1 MIPMS
6 RNRRRIA
13 LALAAGAVP
22 FAHFLKPEGEGG
34 GAAAPEKKPGEK
46 KPDDQPRKIE
56 MTEEELDARLKSH
69 AEMLL
74 TKERDAAAKK
84 AQADKDEAERIKA
97 EKDGEFK
104 TLAEKDRQARE
115 KAEQER
121 DAAKLDTR
129 RLAVKDQLRD
139 YLAEK
144 HPAHA
149 TAAKWIMPAIDFDL
163 KTEDAEIGKRI
174 AKAADEYVK
183 DNPRQTGGGGAP
195 GSIGRGQRASE
206 GEKPKNDEAA
216 NGKDRPL
223 SRPARMAF

>member
-1 MIPMS
+1 MP
-6 RNRRRIA
+6 RKTRHA
-13 LALAAGAVP
+13 LALATLAVP
-22 FAHFLKPEGEGG
+22 FAHFNTEGDKGG
-34 GAAAPEKKPGEK
+34 AGDDTAKGAAAADKTK
-46 KPDDQPRKIE
+46 DQPRKIE
-56 MTEEELDARLKSH
+56 LTEEELDARLKSH
-69 AEMLL
+69 AEALL
-74 TKERDAAAKK
+74 IKEREAAAKK
-84 AQADKDEAERIKA
+84 AQAEKDEAERIKA

-115 KAEQER
+115 RAEQER

-206 GEKPKNDEAA
+206 GEKPKADEKA
-216 NGKDRPL
+216 NGAERGYSL
-223 SRPARMAF
+223 PARRGF